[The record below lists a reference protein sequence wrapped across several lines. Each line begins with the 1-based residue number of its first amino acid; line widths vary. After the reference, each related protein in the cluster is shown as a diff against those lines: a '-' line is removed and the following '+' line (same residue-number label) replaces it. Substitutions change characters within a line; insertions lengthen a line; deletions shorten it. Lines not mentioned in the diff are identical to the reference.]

1 MSPVIGFIGA
11 GQMGEPMVKRL
22 LSAGHHVQ
30 VFARRD
36 EVRNRLRGH
45 GATLASSV
53 SELCSRS
60 DILISCLFSDT
71 QLTEISCGPQ
81 GVIAN
86 AKPGTMLVSHTT
98 GSVSTLADLVAA
110 SGGSLRVVDA
120 PVSGTAEDIGNGTL
134 TVLLGG
140 PADAVEEVT
149 PLLGAY
155 ADPIIATGELGT
167 ALHIKLINNLLFA
180 ANSQLVGAATELGQ
194 RLGVD
199 AARLLAALQA
209 CSGASTASSFV
220 YRIGGLRPFAAG
232 VGPTMRKDI
241 SACMAIAEKAGTD
254 LGLLGTVVQT
264 GPMSLTEPKSG
275 IGSAQGGPHG

>member
-1 MSPVIGFIGA
+1 MSPLIGFIGA
-11 GQMGEPMVKRL
+11 GQMGEPMVRRL

-36 EVRNRLRGH
+36 EVRDRLRGQ

-53 SELCSRS
+53 PELCSRS
-60 DILISCLFSDT
+60 DILISCLFSDA
-71 QLTEISCGPQ
+71 QLKAISDGPQ
-81 GVIAN
+81 GVVAN
-86 AKPGTMLVSHTT
+86 AKPGTVLVSHTT
-98 GSVSTLADLVAA
+98 GSVSTLADLAA
-110 SGGSLRVVDA
+110 AAQGGLRVVDA
-120 PVSGTAEDIGNGTL
+120 PVSGTAQDIGNGTL
-134 TVLLGG
+134 TVLVGG
-140 PADAVEEVT
+140 SVDAVEEVT
-149 PLLGAY
+149 PVLGAY

-199 AARLLAALQA
+199 SGRLLAALQV

-220 YRIGGLRPFAAG
+220 YKIGGLQPFASG
-232 VGPTMRKDI
+232 VGPIMRKDI
-241 SACMAIAEKAGTD
+241 SACMAVAEQAGTE
-254 LGLLGTVVQT
+254 LGLLGAVVQS
-264 GPMSLTEPKSG
+264 GPMSLTEPR